1 MLNLDTFGRSANA
14 FKKEGFPFAA
24 GRIQNID
31 RLGLPMHH
39 YIVIEGP
46 LGVGKT
52 SLAMMVAEKLDGQ
65 ALLEDVEENPFL
77 VSFYQNPE
85 KYAFQTQI
93 FFLLRRYHLTSELA
107 QIDLFNRVTVSD
119 FLFDKDRVFARSNL
133 GDQEYWLYEQLF
145 QILRKRIL
153 APDLVIFLQART
165 EVLSERIQRR
175 NTKYERSISYKYL
188 DKINQA
194 FNEYF
199 FHYSDSPLLV
209 VNASEIDFV
218 HNPEDFEDLMD
229 HIQNMKSG
237 TQYYVPMSS
246 KR

>member
-1 MLNLDTFGRSANA
+1 
-14 FKKEGFPFAA
+14 
-24 GRIQNID
+24 
-31 RLGLPMHH
+31 MHH

-52 SLAMMVAEKLDGQ
+52 SLAMMVAEKMDGQ

-77 VSFYQNPE
+77 VNFYQDPE

-107 QIDLFNRVTVSD
+107 QIDLFSRVTVSD

-133 GDQEYWLYEQLF
+133 GDEEYWLYEQVF

-165 EVLSERIQRR
+165 DVLAERIRRR
-175 NTKYERSISYKYL
+175 NKRYEKSISYKYL
-188 DKINQA
+188 DRINQA

-199 FHYSDSPLLV
+199 FHYNDSPLLV

-218 HNPEDFEDLMD
+218 NNPEDFDDLMN
-229 HIQNMKSG
+229 HIRAMKSG

-246 KR
+246 KK